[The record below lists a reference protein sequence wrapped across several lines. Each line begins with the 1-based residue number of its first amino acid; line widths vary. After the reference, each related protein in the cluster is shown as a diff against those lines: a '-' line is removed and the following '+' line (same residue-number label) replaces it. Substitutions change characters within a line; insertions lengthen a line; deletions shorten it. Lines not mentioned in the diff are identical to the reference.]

1 MAKFALRGL
10 AQSLARELQPKGLHI
25 AHFVIDGGI
34 ASSRGDL
41 SPADKAADKWL
52 DPDAI
57 AETYLA
63 VHRQA
68 RSAWST
74 EVELRPW
81 VENF

>member
-10 AQSLARELQPKGLHI
+10 AQSLARELQPKGIHV

-34 ASSRGDL
+34 ASGAHS
-41 SPADKAADKWL
+41 AEENAAGKWL

-63 VHRQA
+63 VHRQK